1 MKIQTKRFIVNGIGG
16 ILLFIMIGIVG
27 GMDGNTINFN
37 LGIILCLVC
46 ILCASFC
53 FHKGKKVRK

>member
-1 MKIQTKRFIVNGIGG
+1 
-16 ILLFIMIGIVG
+16 MIGIIG

-37 LGIILCLVC
+37 LGFILCLVC

-53 FHKGKKVRK
+53 FRKGKKVRK